1 MQSVETKT
9 FRFADERGEAELRL
23 DGSVLLV
30 RSARHISATHSER
43 VLAHMH
49 GWMNALPN
57 VEVFVDFYGVK
68 GYDTAARLGATA
80 WCRKYRTR
88 VESVHFL
95 TKPGIVAMGVAT
107 AAMTLTIL
115 GLRVEAHRSPN
126 AFREQHAM
134 ACARVAPTAAVAS
147 L

>member
-1 MQSVETKT
+1 MQAVETNT
-9 FRFADERGEAELRL
+9 FRFAEERGEAQLRL

-30 RSARHISATHSER
+30 RSAGHISATHSEH
-43 VLAHMH
+43 VLAQMH
-49 GWMNALPN
+49 AWMNALPH
-57 VEVFVDFYGVK
+57 VEVFVDFYQVN
-68 GYDTAARLGATA
+68 GYNTAARLGATA

-115 GLRVEAHRSPN
+115 GLRVEAHRSPD
-126 AFREQHAM
+126 AFRQQHAL
-134 ACARVAPTAAVAS
+134 ACARIAPTAAAA